1 MDRKLGFSGSAL
13 KGNSVGRWVKTR
25 LPSSGGLVWLPPVA
39 FLLAFFLLPILSVFR
54 LAAEQ
59 AVVGVITAADW
70 VRVGRALGFTF
81 WQAGLSTI
89 LTLLLGLPAAWIFT
103 TFRFPGKSILRTL
116 SSLPFILPTV
126 VVAAGFNALIGP
138 RGWLNLG
145 LMHVFSLAEPPLE
158 LMNTLGAILLAHVF
172 YNTSIIIRL
181 VGAAW
186 SQLDPRLEQA
196 ARVLGASPWETF
208 RKVTFPL
215 LRPTLLAATLLV
227 FLFDFSSFGVILL
240 LGGARFATLEVEIY
254 IQALHMLNLPLA
266 GLLSV
271 IQLLCTLAMMEVY
284 LRLAKGTDIPLLPR
298 LGGEGNRSPRS
309 LREWALVGS
318 ILTVLGVFM
327 AAPVGALV
335 FRSFVR
341 LDPDRGQREGFQR
354 GFTLDYYTEIFQ
366 NRQQSMF
373 YVPPGD
379 AAMNSLVYAA
389 ATAAIAL
396 PIGLLAVYAL
406 KRRGRLSRWLDG
418 LIMLPLGTSAVT
430 LGLGFVVTFT
440 GFTTSPLLLPLAH
453 SLVALPIVV
462 RTLLPAA
469 VSIPPSLRQAAAVL
483 GAAPLRVWAN
493 VDLPI
498 ISRAMMVGAV
508 FTFTVSLGEFGAT
521 TFLARPDRP
530 TLPVAI
536 YRYLS
541 QPGGMN
547 YGQALAMATI
557 LMALCAICLLI
568 IDHLQERN

>member
-1 MDRKLGFSGSAL
+1 MKDNG
-13 KGNSVGRWVKTR
+13 VWRWPVSR
-25 LPSSGGLVWLPPVA
+25 LPSPGSLVWLPPLA

-59 AVVGVITAADW
+59 ASAGVIDAADW
-70 VRVGRALGFTF
+70 ARAGRALGFTF
-81 WQAGLSTI
+81 WQASLSTI

-103 TFRFPGKSILRTL
+103 TFRFPGKSVLRTL

-126 VVAAGFNALIGP
+126 VVAAGFTTLIGP

-145 LMHVFSLAEPPLE
+145 LMHAFGFEKPPLE
-158 LMNTLGAILLAHVF
+158 LMNTLWAILLAHVF

-196 ARVLGASPWETF
+196 ARVLGASPWKTF
-208 RKVTFPL
+208 RRVTLPL
-215 LRPTLLAATLLV
+215 LRPSLFAATLLV
-227 FLFDFSSFGVILL
+227 FLFDFSSFGVVLL
-240 LGGARFATLEVEIY
+240 LGGPRFATLEVEIY

-271 IQLLCTLAMMEVY
+271 IQLLCTLVMMAVY
-284 LRLAKGTDIPLLPR
+284 LRLAKGTEIPLFPK
-298 LGGEGNRSPRS
+298 LGGDGNRSPRS
-309 LREWALVGS
+309 LKEWTLVGVV
-318 ILTVLGVFM
+318 LTVLGAFM

-341 LDPDRGQREGFQR
+341 LEADRGQREGFQS
-354 GFTLDYYTEIFQ
+354 GFTLDYYSEIFQ

-373 YVPPGD
+373 YVPPVE
-379 AAMNSLVYAA
+379 AAVNSLVYAA
-389 ATAAIAL
+389 ATAAVAL
-396 PIGLLAVYAL
+396 PIGMLAVYAL

-430 LGLGFVVTFT
+430 LGLGFVVTFS

-453 SLVALPIVV
+453 SLVALPMVV

-469 VSIPPSLRQAAAVL
+469 ISIPPSLRQAAAVL
-483 GAAPLRVWAN
+483 GAAPLRVWSN

-508 FTFTVSLGEFGAT
+508 FTFTISLGEFGAT

-557 LMALCAICLLI
+557 LMAICAACLFI
-568 IDHLQERN
+568 IDRLQERK

>member
-1 MDRKLGFSGSAL
+1 M

>member
-1 MDRKLGFSGSAL
+1 MDCKLGCSGSAL
-13 KGNSVGRWVKTR
+13 KDNSVGRWLKTR
-25 LPSSGGLVWLPPVA
+25 LPSSGGLVWLPPLA

-158 LMNTLGAILLAHVF
+158 LMNTLGAILLAHAF

-341 LDPDRGQREGFQR
+341 LDPDRGQREGFQS

-498 ISRAMMVGAV
+498 ISRAMIVGAM

>member
-1 MDRKLGFSGSAL
+1 MKDNGAR
-13 KGNSVGRWVKTR
+13 RWLVSR
-25 LPSSGGLVWLPPVA
+25 LPSPGSLVWLPPLA

-59 AVVGVITAADW
+59 ASAGVLDAADW
-70 VRVGRALGFTF
+70 ARAGRALGFTF
-81 WQAGLSTI
+81 WQASLSTI
-89 LTLLLGLPAAWIFT
+89 LTLVLGLPAAWIFT

-145 LMHVFSLAEPPLE
+145 LMHAFGLENPPLE

-196 ARVLGASPWETF
+196 ARVLGASPWQTF
-208 RKVTFPL
+208 RKVTLPL
-215 LRPTLLAATLLV
+215 LRPSLLAATLLV
-227 FLFDFSSFGVILL
+227 FLFDFSSFGVVLL
-240 LGGARFATLEVEIY
+240 LGGPRFATLEVEIY

-271 IQLLCTLAMMEVY
+271 IQLLCTLVMMEVY

-309 LREWALVGS
+309 LKEWTLVGVV
-318 ILTVLGVFM
+318 LTVLGVFM

-341 LDPDRGQREGFQR
+341 LEADRGQREGFQS

-373 YVPPGD
+373 YVPPVE
-379 AAMNSLVYAA
+379 AAVNSLVYAA
-389 ATAAIAL
+389 ATAAVAL
-396 PIGLLAVYAL
+396 PIGMLAVYAL

-430 LGLGFVVTFT
+430 LGLGFVITFS
-440 GFTTSPLLLPLAH
+440 GFTTSPVLLPLAH
-453 SLVALPIVV
+453 SLVALPMVV

-469 VSIPPSLRQAAAVL
+469 ASIPPSLRQAAAVL
-483 GAAPLRVWAN
+483 GAAPMRVWTS

-521 TFLARPDRP
+521 TFLARPERP

-547 YGQALAMATI
+547 YGQALAMAAI
-557 LMALCAICLLI
+557 LMAICAVCLFV
-568 IDHLQERN
+568 IDRLQEGKSS